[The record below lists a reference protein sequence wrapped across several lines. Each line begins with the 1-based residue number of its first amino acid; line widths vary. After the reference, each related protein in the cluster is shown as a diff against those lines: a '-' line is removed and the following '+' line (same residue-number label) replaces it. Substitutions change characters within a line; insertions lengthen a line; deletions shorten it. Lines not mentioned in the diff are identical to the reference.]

1 MPPSTTAASA
11 AAPSSTKSATSE
23 GSEERFLHS
32 PLAREVA
39 FLTARARGR
48 GNALANQLLADLDLK
63 VRHFSVLAMACSG
76 TNPSQR
82 ELGGFLD
89 LDPSQVVALV
99 DVLEGRGVIRREP
112 DPRDRRSKILVA
124 TEAGQELYAQAARRT
139 REAEDQTLKKLSP
152 AERDQLRELLARI
165 VF

>member
-1 MPPSTTAASA
+1 MPPSTP
-11 AAPSSTKSATSE
+11 AAPAPSAEKSATPE
-23 GSEERFLHS
+23 TSEERFRQS

-99 DVLEGRGVIRREP
+99 DVLEGRGAIRRES

-124 TEAGQELYAQAARRT
+124 TETGRELYAQATERT
-139 REAEDQTLKKLSP
+139 REAEEQTLQALSP
-152 AERDQLRELLARI
+152 AERDQLRELLAKI

>member
-1 MPPSTTAASA
+1 MPPSIPADAAHASPLTQPTA
-11 AAPSSTKSATSE
+11 
-23 GSEERFLHS
+23 GSGGEERFQRS
-32 PLAREVA
+32 DLAQEVA

-48 GNALANQLLADLDLK
+48 GNALANRLLSDLGLK
-63 VRHFSVLAMACSG
+63 VRPFAVLAMACSG

-82 ELGGFLD
+82 ELSSFLD

-99 DVLEGRGVIRREP
+99 DMLEARGAIRRET

-124 TEAGQELYAQAARRT
+124 TEAGLELYAQAVQRT
-139 REAEDQTLKKLSP
+139 REAEEQTLHALSP
-152 AERDQLRELLARI
+152 AERDQLRELLAKV

>member
-1 MPPSTTAASA
+1 MPPSTPAEAH
-11 AAPSSTKSATSE
+11 APSSTKPATSE
-23 GSEERFLHS
+23 TGEERFQRS
-32 PLAREVA
+32 ALAREVA

-63 VRHFSVLAMACSG
+63 VRPYAVLAMACSG

-82 ELGGFLD
+82 ELGSFLD
-89 LDPSQVVALV
+89 LDPSQIVALV
-99 DVLEGRGVIRREP
+99 DVLEARGAIRREP

-124 TEAGQELYAQAARRT
+124 TDPGRELYAQAAKRT
-139 REAEDQTLKKLSP
+139 REAEEQTLKALSLE
-152 AERDQLRELLARI
+152 EREQLRELLARI

>member
-1 MPPSTTAASA
+1 MPPSTPAAAASA
-11 AAPSSTKSATSE
+11 PSPAKQARSE
-23 GSEERFLHS
+23 ESEERFQDS
-32 PLAREVA
+32 ALAREVA

-99 DVLEGRGVIRREP
+99 DILEDRGAIRREP

-124 TEAGQELYAQAARRT
+124 TEAGHELYAQAAQRT
-139 REAEDQTLKKLSP
+139 REAEEQTLQALSP
-152 AERDQLRELLARI
+152 AERDQLRVLLAKI